1 MDKYSILRDLIQFNT
16 AFDAQNKS
24 IMEYCDSY
32 LTKLGFKTHYVIDDA
47 THKLCLV
54 AVAGADEPALGFVCH
69 TDTVELGTNW
79 KDYDAMDLTIDGDK
93 LVGLGIS
100 DMKGG
105 MAAVL
110 SAVGNFDWKLPKKGL
125 RLYFTFD
132 EENNFTGVKTLVE
145 KEKVFPQ
152 NIIIP
157 TPTSLYPVVATK
169 GLLKMCVMVTG
180 KEAHSS
186 NPTKGVNAIEH
197 AVSFLSDIYA
207 FNNRLKIED
216 KNVAFE
222 LPHTTFNLGKIQGG
236 VSMNRVPGE
245 CSVYLEYRTIKGEH
259 NRQIIEKVK
268 ELAEKYEG
276 FVTIIDDVAPMSTF
290 AENFISRLEALTG
303 NKRSSVAIVS
313 DGNYLTNQ
321 SVVLLGPGPITSGEK
336 NEFISKFSYET
347 LIELYTK
354 LLKETCF

>member
-16 AFDAQNKS
+16 VFDAQNKS
-24 IMEYCDSY
+24 IMEYCDAY
-32 LTKLGFKTHYVIDDA
+32 LTKLGFKTNYVIDDE

-54 AVAGADEPALGFVCH
+54 AVAGVDAPLGFVCH
-69 TDTVELGTNW
+69 TDTVALGNSW

-125 RLYFTFD
+125 KLYFTFD
-132 EENNFTGVKTLVE
+132 EENNFTGVKTITA
-145 KEKVFPQ
+145 KEKDLPQ

-169 GLLKMCVMVTG
+169 GLLKLCVMISG

-186 NPTKGVNAIEH
+186 NPTNGVNAIEQS
-197 AVSFLSDIYA
+197 VSFLGEVYG
-207 FNNRLKIED
+207 FNNRIKDD
-216 KNVAFE
+216 KNNAFE
-222 LPHTTFNLGKIQGG
+222 LPFTTFNLGKIQGG
-236 VSMNRVPGE
+236 VSLNRVPGE
-245 CSVYLEYRTIKGEH
+245 CSCYLEYRTIRADH
-259 NRQIIEKVK
+259 NRQIIEKIT
-268 ELAEKYEG
+268 ELAEKYNG
-276 FVTIIDDVAPMSTF
+276 FVTVIDNVPPMSTF
-290 AENFISRLEALTG
+290 AENFISRLEELTG
-303 NKRSSVAIVS
+303 NKRSSVAVVS
-313 DGNYLTNQ
+313 DGNYLTDQ

-347 LIELYTK
+347 LIEMYTK

>member
-24 IMEYCDSY
+24 IMEYCDAY
-32 LTKLGFKTHYVIDDA
+32 LTKLGFKTTYVIDDD

-54 AVAGADEPALGFVCH
+54 ASAGTDPQLGFVCH
-69 TDTVELGTNW
+69 TDTVQLGTAW

-125 RLYFTFD
+125 NLYFTFD
-132 EENNFTGVKTLVE
+132 EENNFTGVKTLIN
-145 KEKVFPQ
+145 KQIAFPQ

-169 GLLKMCVMVTG
+169 GLLKLNVLITG

-186 NPTKGVNAIEH
+186 NPTKGKNAIEN
-197 AVSFLSDIYA
+197 AVSFLGEVYS
-207 FNNRLKIED
+207 FNNRLKID
-216 KNVAFE
+216 YKNNAFE
-222 LPHTTFNLGKIQGG
+222 LPYTSFNLGKIQGG

-245 CSVYLEYRTIKGEH
+245 CSLFLEYRTIKTEH
-259 NRQIIEKVK
+259 NRQIIEKIN
-268 ELAEKYEG
+268 ELAEKYNG
-276 FVTIIDDVAPMSTF
+276 YVTIIDDVAPMSTF
-290 AENFISRLEALTG
+290 AESFISRLEDLTG
-303 NKRSSVAIVS
+303 NRRSSVAIVS
-313 DGNYLTNQ
+313 DGNYLKEQ

-347 LIELYTK
+347 LIDLYTK

>member
-16 AFDAQNKS
+16 VFDAQNKS
-24 IMEYCDSY
+24 IMEYCDAY
-32 LTKLGFKTHYVIDDA
+32 LTKLGFRTNYVIDDD

-54 AVAGADEPALGFVCH
+54 ACAGQDAELGFVCH
-69 TDTVELGTNW
+69 TDTIPLGNSW
-79 KDYDAMDLTIDGDK
+79 KDYDAMDLSIDGDK
-93 LVGLGIS
+93 LLGLGIS

-125 RLYFTFD
+125 KLYFTFD
-132 EENNFTGVKTLVE
+132 EENNFGGIKSIVA
-145 KEKVFPQ
+145 KEIDIAQ

-157 TPTSLYPVVATK
+157 TPTNLYPVVATK
-169 GLLKMCVMVTG
+169 GLLKLCVMISG

-186 NPTKGVNAIEH
+186 NPTKGVNAIEQC
-197 AVSFLSDIYA
+197 VSFLGEVYG
-207 FNNRLKIED
+207 FNNRIKDD
-216 KNVAFE
+216 KNNAFE
-222 LPHTTFNLGKIQGG
+222 LPYTTFNLGKIQGG
-236 VSMNRVPGE
+236 ISLNRVPGE
-245 CSVYLEYRTIKGEH
+245 CSCYLEYRTIRPDH
-259 NRQIIEKVK
+259 NRQIIEKIN
-268 ELAEKYEG
+268 ELAEKYNG
-276 FVTIIDDVAPMSTF
+276 FVTIIDNVMPMSTF
-290 AENFISRLEALTG
+290 AENFISRLEELTG

-313 DGNYLTNQ
+313 DGNYLTDQ

-347 LIELYTK
+347 LIEMYTK

>member
-16 AFDAQNKS
+16 VFDAQNKS
-24 IMEYCDSY
+24 IMEYVDNY
-32 LTKLGFKTHYVIDDA
+32 LTKLGFKCNYVIDDD

-54 AVAGADEPALGFVCH
+54 AVAGVDAELGFVCH
-69 TDTVELGTNW
+69 TDTVVLGSPW

-125 RLYFTFD
+125 KLYFTFD
-132 EENNFTGVKTLVE
+132 EENNFTGVKTLVA
-145 KEKVFPQ
+145 KEKDIPA

-157 TPTSLYPVVATK
+157 SPTGLYPVVATK
-169 GLLKMCVMVTG
+169 GLLKLCVMISG

-186 NPTKGVNAIEH
+186 NPTKGTNAIEH
-197 AVSFLSDIYA
+197 CVTFLSEVYN
-207 FNNRLKIED
+207 FNNRLRED
-216 KNVAFE
+216 KNNAFE

-236 VSMNRVPGE
+236 VSLNRVPSE
-245 CSVYLEYRTIKGEH
+245 CSAYLEYRTIRPDH
-259 NRQIIEKVK
+259 NRQIIEKIN
-268 ELAEKYEG
+268 ELAEKHNG
-276 FVTIIDDVAPMSTF
+276 FVTIIDNVAPMSTF
-290 AENFISRLEALTG
+290 AENFISRLEELTG

-313 DGNYLTNQ
+313 DGNYLTDQ

-347 LIELYTK
+347 LIEMYTK
-354 LLKETCF
+354 LLKESCF

>member
-1 MDKYSILRDLIQFNT
+1 MDKYSILRDLVQFNT
-16 AFDAQNKS
+16 VFDAQNKS
-24 IMEYCDSY
+24 IMEYCDAY
-32 LTKLGFKTHYVIDDA
+32 LTKLGFKTNYVIDDN

-54 AVAGADEPALGFVCH
+54 AVAGVEAPLGFVCH
-69 TDTVELGTNW
+69 TDTIPLGNSW
-79 KDYDAMDLTIDGDK
+79 KEYDAMDLTIDGDK

-125 RLYFTFD
+125 KLYFTFD
-132 EENNFTGVKTLVE
+132 EENNFSGIKTIVA
-145 KEKVFPQ
+145 KEKDIPQ

-169 GLLKMCVMVTG
+169 GLVKLCVMITG

-186 NPTKGVNAIEH
+186 NPTHGVNAIEQC
-197 AVSFLSDIYA
+197 VSFLGEVYG
-207 FNNRLKIED
+207 FNNRIKDD
-216 KNVAFE
+216 KNNAFE
-222 LPHTTFNLGKIQGG
+222 LPYTTFNLGKIQGG
-236 VSMNRVPGE
+236 VSLNRVPGE
-245 CSVYLEYRTIKGEH
+245 CSVYLEYRTIRADH
-259 NRQIIEKVK
+259 SRQIIDKIK
-268 ELAEKYEG
+268 ELAEKYNG
-276 FVTIIDDVAPMSTF
+276 FVTVIDDVAPMSTF
-290 AENFISRLEALTG
+290 AENFISRLEELTG
-303 NKRSSVAIVS
+303 NKRSSVAVVS
-313 DGNYLTNQ
+313 DGNYLTDQ

-347 LIELYTK
+347 LIEMYTK

>member
-16 AFDAQNKS
+16 VFDAQNKS
-24 IMEYCDSY
+24 IMEYCDAY
-32 LTKLGFKTHYVIDDA
+32 LTKLGFKTNYVIDDD

-54 AVAGADEPALGFVCH
+54 AVAGQEAPLGFVCH
-69 TDTVELGTNW
+69 TDTVPLGNSW
-79 KDYDAMDLTIDGDK
+79 KDYDAMDLNIDGDK

-125 RLYFTFD
+125 KLYFTFD
-132 EENNFTGVKTLVE
+132 EENNFTGIKSIVA
-145 KEKVFPQ
+145 KEKDIPQ

-157 TPTSLYPVVATK
+157 SPTNLYPVVATK
-169 GLLKMCVMVTG
+169 GLLKLCVMITG

-186 NPTKGVNAIEH
+186 NPTKGKNAIEH
-197 AVSFLSDIYA
+197 CVSFLGEVYS
-207 FNNRLKIED
+207 FNNRLKDD
-216 KNVAFE
+216 KNNAFE
-222 LPHTTFNLGKIQGG
+222 LPYTTFNLGKIQGG
-236 VSMNRVPGE
+236 VAMNRVPGE
-245 CSVYLEYRTIKGEH
+245 CTAYLEYRTIRLDH
-259 NRQIIEKVK
+259 NRQIIEKIT
-268 ELAEKYEG
+268 ELAEKYNG
-276 FVTIIDDVAPMSTF
+276 YVTIVDDVAPMSTF
-290 AENFISRLEALTG
+290 AENFISRLEELTG
-303 NKRSSVAIVS
+303 NKRSSVAVVS
-313 DGNYLTNQ
+313 DGNYLTDQ

-347 LIELYTK
+347 LIEMYTK

>member
-16 AFDAQNKS
+16 VFDAQNKS
-24 IMEYCDSY
+24 IMEYCDAY
-32 LTKLGFKTHYVIDDA
+32 LTKLGFRTNYVIDDD

-54 AVAGADEPALGFVCH
+54 ACAGQDAELGFVCH
-69 TDTVELGTNW
+69 TDTIPLGNSW
-79 KDYDAMDLTIDGDK
+79 KDYDAMDLSIDGDK
-93 LVGLGIS
+93 LLGLGIS

-125 RLYFTFD
+125 KLYFTFD
-132 EENNFTGVKTLVE
+132 EENNFGGIKSIVA
-145 KEKVFPQ
+145 KEKDIPQ

-157 TPTSLYPVVATK
+157 TPTNLYPVVATK
-169 GLLKMCVMVTG
+169 GLLKLCVMISG

-186 NPTKGVNAIEH
+186 NPTKGVNAIEQC
-197 AVSFLSDIYA
+197 VSFLGEVYG
-207 FNNRLKIED
+207 FNNRIKDD
-216 KNVAFE
+216 KNNAFE
-222 LPHTTFNLGKIQGG
+222 LPYTTFNLGKIQGG
-236 VSMNRVPGE
+236 ISLNRVPGE
-245 CSVYLEYRTIKGEH
+245 CSCYLEYRTIRPDH
-259 NRQIIEKVK
+259 NRQIIEKIK
-268 ELAEKYEG
+268 KKKKKYNG
-276 FVTIIDDVAPMSTF
+276 FVTIIDNVMPMSTF
-290 AENFISRLEALTG
+290 AENFISRLEELTG

-313 DGNYLTNQ
+313 DGNYLTDQ

-347 LIELYTK
+347 LIEMYTK

>member
-16 AFDAQNKS
+16 VFDAQNKS
-24 IMEYCDSY
+24 IMEYCDAY
-32 LTKLGFKTHYVIDDA
+32 LTKLGFRTNYVIDDD

-54 AVAGADEPALGFVCH
+54 ACAGQDAELGFVCH
-69 TDTVELGTNW
+69 TDTIPLGNSW

-93 LVGLGIS
+93 LLGLGIS

-125 RLYFTFD
+125 KLYFTFD
-132 EENNFTGVKTLVE
+132 EENNFGGIKSIVA
-145 KEKVFPQ
+145 KEKDIPQ

-169 GLLKMCVMVTG
+169 GLLKLCVMISG

-186 NPTKGVNAIEH
+186 NPTKGVNAIEQC
-197 AVSFLSDIYA
+197 VSFLGEVYG
-207 FNNRLKIED
+207 FNNRIKDD
-216 KNVAFE
+216 KNNAFE
-222 LPHTTFNLGKIQGG
+222 LSYTTFNLGKIQGG
-236 VSMNRVPGE
+236 VSLNRVPGE
-245 CSVYLEYRTIKGEH
+245 CSCYLEYRTIRPDH
-259 NRQIIEKVK
+259 NRQIIEKIN
-268 ELAEKYEG
+268 ELAEKYNG
-276 FVTIIDDVAPMSTF
+276 FVTIIDNVMPMSTF
-290 AENFISRLEALTG
+290 AENFISRLEELTG

-313 DGNYLTNQ
+313 DGNYLTDQ

-347 LIELYTK
+347 LIEMYTK